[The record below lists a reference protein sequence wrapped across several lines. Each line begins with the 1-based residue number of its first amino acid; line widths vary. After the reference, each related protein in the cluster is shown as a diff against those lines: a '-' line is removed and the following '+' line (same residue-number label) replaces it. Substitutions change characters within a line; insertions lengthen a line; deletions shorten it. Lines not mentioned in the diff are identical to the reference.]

1 MTSVQ
6 DKIAETVRLLQEFN
20 KIDSNL
26 TLHQVYDKYL
36 HPNVLPLDNEK
47 IWQALSEGSVL
58 NIFQFDSDVGAQA
71 AKKIK
76 PTSVQGMSDANGLM
90 RLMTAEKGAETPME
104 KYIRFKNNISLWY
117 QEMDN
122 AGLTKE
128 EQKVLEPYFLP
139 SYGVP
144 PSQEAL
150 MKMLMDPNICNFSL
164 GEANT
169 ARKIVGKKQ
178 MSKIPEL
185 HQKILDRAKSS
196 PLGRYVWSCG
206 VGPQMGYSFSEI
218 HSLAYSF
225 IGIQTIFLAVNW
237 NPIFWNTACLIVN
250 SASLENDEDDCDEVD
265 KKEKTTDYSKLAKAI
280 GDIASKGIKI
290 SLIDINKSG
299 FSFEPDEENNEILF
313 GLKGVNKIGGP
324 IIDQIIAGRPYT
336 GIKDFLNRCPLNK
349 TQMVSLIKSGAFDK
363 LDEGWAKKIHCEPRI
378 AIMAYYVYLI
388 SKPKKKLNLQNL
400 NGLLSHGLIPD
411 SLLKQKQI
419 FAFNNYL
426 KSYKKVNSYYH
437 LNNECYA
444 FFVKYFEDS
453 CDILNIIN
461 GELYLPI
468 IAWDKMYQKEMDAV
482 RQWLKEN
489 QEHVLDEYNAVLFQE
504 MWQSCA
510 NGTISA
516 WEMESLCFYYHTH
529 ELAQVN
535 NSKYGIVD
543 FNTLQYEPEIDYFIK
558 RAGKEIPIFKLY
570 KIAGTIIS
578 KNNTKSTVTLL
589 TTSGVV
595 TVKFTKEYYAMF
607 NRQISEVQLD
617 GTKKVVEKGWFT
629 RGVKLLVTGYRR
641 EDTFVAKTYKATAT
655 HQLYKIVSV
664 EGSDILLEHER
675 INVV

>member
-1 MTSVQ
+1 
-6 DKIAETVRLLQEFN
+6 
-20 KIDSNL
+20 
-26 TLHQVYDKYL
+26 
-36 HPNVLPLDNEK
+36 
-47 IWQALSEGSVL
+47 
-58 NIFQFDSDVGAQA
+58 
-71 AKKIK
+71 
-76 PTSVQGMSDANGLM
+76 
-90 RLMTAEKGAETPME
+90 
-104 KYIRFKNNISLWY
+104 
-117 QEMDN
+117 
-122 AGLTKE
+122 
-128 EQKVLEPYFLP
+128 
-139 SYGVP
+139 
-144 PSQEAL
+144 
-150 MKMLMDPNICNFSL
+150 
-164 GEANT
+164 
-169 ARKIVGKKQ
+169 

-185 HQKILDRAKSS
+185 HQKILDGAKSAA
-196 PLGRYVWSCG
+196 LGRYIWACG

-250 SASLENDEDDCDEVD
+250 SESLETEKDDDEDDSQEKD
-265 KKEKTTDYSKLAKAI
+265 KNKSTDYGKLAKAI
-280 GDIASKGIKI
+280 GDITSRGIKI

-313 GLKGVNKIGGP
+313 GLKGINKIGDP
-324 IIDQIIAGRPYT
+324 VIEQIIKGRPY
-336 GIKDFLNRCPLNK
+336 ISIQDFLNRCPLNK
-349 TQMVSLIKSGAFDK
+349 TQMISLIKSGAFDK
-363 LDEGWAKKIHCEPRI
+363 LNEKWAKKIHSEPRI
-378 AIMAYYVYLI
+378 AIMAYYIYLI

-400 NGLLSHGLIPD
+400 NGLLSHNLVPD
-411 SLLKQKQI
+411 SLLKQKQV

-426 KSYKKVNSYYH
+426 KSYKKVNNYYH

-461 GELYLPI
+461 GELYLPVA
-468 IAWDKMYQKEMDAV
+468 AWDKIYQKEMDTV

-489 QEHVLDEYNAVLFQE
+489 QEQVLDDYNTILFQE

-510 NGTISA
+510 NGNISA
-516 WEMESLCFYYHTH
+516 WEMESLCFYYHAH
-529 ELAQVN
+529 ELAQID

-595 TVKFTKEYYAMF
+595 TIKFTKEYYAMF
-607 NRQISEVQLD
+607 NRQISEVQSD

-629 RGVKLLVTGYRR
+629 RGVKLLATGYRR
-641 EDTFVAKTYKATAT
+641 EDTFIAKTYKATAT

-675 INVV
+675 TNVI